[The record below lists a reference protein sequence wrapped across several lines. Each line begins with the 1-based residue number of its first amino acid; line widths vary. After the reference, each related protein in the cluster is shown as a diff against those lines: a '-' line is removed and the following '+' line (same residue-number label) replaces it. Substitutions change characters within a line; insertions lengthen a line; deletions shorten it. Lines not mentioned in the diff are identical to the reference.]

1 MILLKTIKKKEA
13 NMKKVKLMTVGVVA
27 MAIQGCSSV
36 ASVGASMGVNPQL
49 FETEKQC
56 KEESYP
62 KYVQDMQ
69 VVNNAKIEQH
79 QTLEPVM
86 TVQQYCHLK
95 NIEKPTDNQ
104 K

>member
-1 MILLKTIKKKEA
+1 
-13 NMKKVKLMTVGVVA
+13 MKKIKLMAIGMLA
-27 MAIQGCSSV
+27 MTIQSCSSV

-69 VVNNAKIEQH
+69 LVNNAKADQH
-79 QTLEPVM
+79 QTPEPVM
-86 TVQQYCHLK
+86 TVEQYCHIK
-95 NIEKPTDNQ
+95 TTDGIS
-104 K
+104 KK